1 MNRIFLPIVARLL
14 MIVLLLSGSMAAA
27 DPPAAE
33 VVQELNDGLRRLQA
47 QVAQL
52 QKNPALQSR
61 DGRARF
67 ADVAVFAKAVSWM
80 LRHNE
85 FPKKDY
91 VKQARRA
98 IEQGTQRAGDL
109 AANESANPAPSW
121 EPRVGTTIRGYFS
134 KVDGSIQ
141 PYALTLP
148 EGVNPRSGT
157 RWPLHVKLH
166 GRANDMNEVNFIS
179 RHEGRA
185 LPAGQTWIQ
194 LDVYGRGNNAYRWAG
209 ETDVFEAIA
218 DVRRRFRIDDN
229 RVTLHGFSMG
239 GAGAWH
245 LGLHHPA
252 RWSSVGPGAGF
263 VDFYEYQKQTER
275 RPSWQHE
282 TLGIYDAIDYSLNAA
297 NVPICTYGGEND
309 AQLVASTSVVAA
321 AKQLGV
327 DIKLLI
333 GPGMGHKF
341 HPDSFIEF
349 MAFHAEKSLAGRRR
363 NLGRRDIHFTTR
375 SLRYNACDWLTIHET
390 EQVYVPST
398 VDARMNEE
406 NVEVSTVNVAMLS
419 LARDVGARAVIDGD
433 TLPCYDA
440 AEGLLPNVYFEK
452 TSDGWTVL
460 DYEASKLVPD
470 NLDRNKRHGLH
481 GPIDDAFMGA
491 FLCVTGS
498 GATPDKAHADWV
510 AWTLQRFKHEFDK
523 WMRAEVRTV
532 RDSEVSPEMIAQNNL
547 ILFGDPSSNA
557 VLQKILPKLPIQ
569 WVGDEITVGGQ
580 SFHTDT
586 HALSMIYPNPLNP
599 RKYVVINSGHT
610 FHEKDFRASNSWLF
624 PRLGDVAVQ
633 KFSQNADGSYSE
645 EIIWA
650 ANFDARWTLP
660 VAR

>member
-1 MNRIFLPIVARLL
+1 MHKTLLLLTAPIFLLVPLTGDDI
-14 MIVLLLSGSMAAA
+14 AAA
-27 DPPAAE
+27 EPPSAE
-33 VVQELNDGLRRLQA
+33 LAKELQDGLLRLQA
-47 QVAQL
+47 QVAEL
-52 QKNPALQSR
+52 QKNPVLQSR

-67 ADVAVFAKAVSWM
+67 ADVAVFPKAVAWM

-85 FPKKDY
+85 FPNKDY
-91 VKQARRA
+91 VNQARKA
-98 IEQGTQRAGDL
+98 IALGAQRASQLMDSK
-109 AANESANPAPSW
+109 ASW
-121 EPRVGTTIRGYFS
+121 EAQIGTTIRGYFS
-134 KVDGSIQ
+134 KIDGSVQ

-185 LPAGQTWIQ
+185 LPKDQAWVQ

-263 VDFYEYQKQTER
+263 IDFYKYQNQTEL
-275 RPSWQHE
+275 RPPWQHE

-309 AQLVASTSVVAA
+309 AQLVASTAVVAA
-321 AKQLGV
+321 AKALDV
-327 DIKLLI
+327 DIQLLI

-341 HPDSFIEF
+341 HPDSFREF
-349 MAFHAEKSLAGRRR
+349 MAFHTEKSQAGRRR
-363 NLGRRDIHFTTR
+363 NLGRQQIRFTTR

-398 VDARMNEE
+398 VEARINDDN

-419 LARDVGARAVIDGD
+419 LARDVGTHAIIDGD

-452 TSDGWTVL
+452 TADGWNVL
-460 DYEASKLVPD
+460 DYQVSKLVPENHD
-470 NLDRNKRHGLH
+470 LNKRHGLQ
-481 GPIDDAFMGA
+481 GPIDDAFMDA
-491 FLCVTGS
+491 FVCVTG
-498 GATPDKAHADWV
+498 AEKTPVKSHAGWV
-510 AWTLQRFKHEFDK
+510 AWTMNRFRHEFDK

-532 RDSEVSPEMIAQNNL
+532 RDTEITSEIITQNNL

-557 VLQKILPKLPIQ
+557 VLQKILPQLPVQ
-569 WVGDEITVGGQ
+569 WTEDGIFVGGQ
-580 SFHTDT
+580 SFPADT
-586 HALSMIYPNPLNP
+586 HGLSMIYPNPLNP
-599 RKYVVINSGHT
+599 RRYVVINSGHT
-610 FHEKDFRASNSWLF
+610 FHESDFKASNSWLF
-624 PRLGDVAVQ
+624 PRLGDIAIQ
-633 KFSQNADGSYSE
+633 RFSRNADGSYAE
-645 EIIWA
+645 ETVWA
-650 ANFDARWTLP
+650 ANFNAHWKLSGSE
-660 VAR
+660 

>member
-1 MNRIFLPIVARLL
+1 MLL
-14 MIVLLLSGSMAAA
+14 ISGSVVAA
-27 DPPAAE
+27 DPPSPE
-33 VVQELNDGLRRLQA
+33 VVTELTDGLRKLQA
-47 QVAQL
+47 QVAEL

-67 ADVAVFAKAVSWM
+67 ADVAVFAKAVEWM

-98 IEQGTQRAGDL
+98 IELGIQRARDL
-109 AANESANPAPSW
+109 AANDLAANDLANSAPSW
-121 EPRVGTTIRGYFS
+121 ETRVGTTIRGYFS
-134 KVDGSIQ
+134 NVDGSVQ

-148 EGVNPRSGT
+148 EGVNPRSGS

-185 LPAGQTWIQ
+185 LPAGQAWIQ

-263 VDFYEYQKQTER
+263 VDFYKYQKQTEH

-282 TLGIYDAIDYSLNAA
+282 TLGIYDSIDYSLNAA

-309 AQLVASTSVVAA
+309 DQLVASTSVVEA

-327 DIKLLI
+327 DIKLVI

-341 HPDSFIEF
+341 HPDSFREF
-349 MAFHAEKSLAGRRR
+349 MAFHAEKSRAGRRR
-363 NLGRRDIHFTTR
+363 NLGRQEIRFTTR
-375 SLRYNACDWLTIHET
+375 SLRYNECDWLTIHET
-390 EQVYVPST
+390 EHVYDPST
-398 VDARMNEE
+398 VDAHMING
-406 NVEVSTVNVAMLS
+406 NVEVSTINVAMLS
-419 LARDVGARAVIDGD
+419 LARDVGTYAIIDGD
-433 TLPCYDA
+433 RLPCYDA
-440 AEGLLPNVYFEK
+440 ADGLLPNVHFEK
-452 TSDGWTVL
+452 TADGWTVL
-460 DYEASKLVPD
+460 DYEASKLVSD
-470 NLDRNKRHGLH
+470 NLDLNKRHGLQ
-481 GPIDDAFMGA
+481 GPIDDAFMDA
-491 FLCVTGS
+491 FLCVTG
-498 GATPDKAHADWV
+498 AETTPDKAHAGWV
-510 AWTLQRFKHEFDK
+510 AWTLQRFEHEFDK
-523 WMRAEVRTV
+523 WLRAEVRTV
-532 RDSEVSPEMIAQNNL
+532 KDTDVKPDMIAQNNL

-557 VLQKILPKLPIQ
+557 VLRKILPKLPIQ
-569 WVGDEITVGGQ
+569 WQDGEITVGGQ
-580 SFHTDT
+580 SFATDT
-586 HALSMIYPNPLNP
+586 HGLSMIYPNPLNP
-599 RKYVVINSGHT
+599 RRYVVINSGHT

-633 KFSQNADGSYSE
+633 QFSRNADGSYAE
-645 EIIWA
+645 ETVWA
-650 ANFDARWTLP
+650 ANFDAYWALS
-660 VAR
+660 VAE

>member
-1 MNRIFLPIVARLL
+1 MNRILLPLYIL
-14 MIVLLLSGSMAAA
+14 VLLLVPLVSGNTVVA
-27 DPPAAE
+27 DQLSSE
-33 VVQELNDGLRRLQA
+33 VVKELQDELQKLQA
-47 QVAQL
+47 QVAEL
-52 QKNPALQSR
+52 QENSALQSR

-67 ADVAVFAKAVSWM
+67 ADVAVFPKAVAWM

-98 IEQGTQRAGDL
+98 LKLGAQRASEL
-109 AANESANPAPSW
+109 AANTAPW
-121 EPRVGTTIRGYFS
+121 ETQTGTTIRGYFS
-134 KVDGSIQ
+134 TVDSSAQ
-141 PYALTLP
+141 PFALTLP
-148 EGVNPRSGT
+148 ESVNPRSGT

-185 LPAGQTWIQ
+185 LPKEQTWIQ

-263 VDFYEYQKQTER
+263 IDFYKYQKQTEL
-275 RPSWQHE
+275 RPPWQHE

-309 AQLVASTSVVAA
+309 AQLVASTAVVAA
-321 AKQLGV
+321 AKALDV

-333 GPGMGHKF
+333 GPGMGHRF
-341 HPDSFIEF
+341 HPDSFRQF
-349 MAFHAEKSLAGRRR
+349 MAFHKEKSQAGRRR
-363 NLGRRDIHFTTR
+363 NLGRREIRFTTR

-390 EQVYVPST
+390 EHVYVPST
-398 VDARMNEE
+398 VEAHINDDN

-419 LARDVGARAVIDGD
+419 LARAVGTHAIIDGD

-460 DYEASKLVPD
+460 DYATSKLVPENHD
-470 NLDRNKRHGLH
+470 LNKRHGLQ
-481 GPIDDAFMGA
+481 GPIDDAFMDA
-491 FLCVTGS
+491 FVCVTGS
-498 GATPDKAHADWV
+498 EEPSDETHADWA
-510 AWTLQRFKHEFDK
+510 AWTRRRFEHEFDK
-523 WMRAEVRTV
+523 WMRAMVRIVKDT
-532 RDSEVSPEMIAQNNL
+532 EVSQELIAQNNL
-547 ILFGDPSSNA
+547 ILFGDPSSNS
-557 VLQKILPKLPIQ
+557 VLRKILPQLPIQ
-569 WVGDEITVGGQ
+569 WTDDEITVGGQ
-580 SFHTDT
+580 SFATAT
-586 HALSMIYPNPLNP
+586 HGLSMIYPNPLNP
-599 RKYVVINSGHT
+599 RRYVVINSGHT
-610 FHEKDFRASNSWLF
+610 FHESDFKASNSWLF
-624 PRLGDVAVQ
+624 PRLGDIAVQ
-633 KFSQNADGSYSE
+633 KFSRTSGGSYAE
-645 EIIWA
+645 EIVWA
-650 ANFDARWTLP
+650 ANFNAHWALSDAE
-660 VAR
+660 